1 MELEKISWGKWGK
14 EQGKCVVFCLGRGQ
28 GESNGMRLRRQ
39 RRKAAVLT
47 LNVMGWVDWDLGI
60 HLQITR
66 VTQGIDSTGTIS
78 NLARQAKILKNLL
91 LSAALTQEPGLVT
104 IAPCL

>member
-1 MELEKISWGKWGK
+1 MELEKISWEKWGK

-28 GESNGMRLRRQ
+28 GESNEMRLHRQ

-47 LNVMGWVDWDLGI
+47 LNVMGWVDWDLGV

-66 VTQGIDSTGTIS
+66 VTQGIDSTSYNFKSGK
-78 NLARQAKILKNLL
+78 AGKNF
-91 LSAALTQEPGLVT
+91 
-104 IAPCL
+104 